1 MAITDKKEGV
11 WGLEEVYNKIN
22 KGDIWQYETNVR
34 AGFVWGR
41 NTMGELGEN
50 NLTNRSSPVQVP
62 GNWSTLKDGSNCTHG
77 VKSDGTLW
85 AWGRNDQGRLG
96 VNQPTSSKYSSPVQ
110 IPGTTWST
118 NRNHLDNRSG
128 VLGGAI
134 KTDGTLWTWG
144 SGTNGRLGQN
154 SNTSYSSPRQIPG
167 TTWNVIS
174 TSYNGQF
181 AIKTDGT
188 LWSWGANNNGNS
200 AGILGHNNRT
210 NYSSPKQIPGT
221 TWSRVAVSSSNYSV
235 VATKT
240 DGTMWTWG
248 SNSYGALAQGGI
260 SFNIKYSS
268 PVQIPGTTWTDEF
281 AIGGYSPLC
290 VKTDGTLWSWGYN
303 SKGALGH
310 NNRTNY
316 SSPVQIPGTTW
327 SKVGSK
333 GNVAFAVKTDGTAW
347 SWGDNEYGKLGQN
360 QPESSL
366 RSSPVQLPGTDWD
379 RIEGAHHHAVGL
391 KIV

>member
-1 MAITDKKEGV
+1 MAELRQNT
-11 WGLEEVYNKIN
+11 WSLNA
-22 KGDIWQYETNVR
+22 WYEQDYAGNVDYTTTVN

-41 NTMGELGEN
+41 NAQGQLGQN
-50 NLTNRSSPVQVP
+50 NRTTYSSPIQIP
-62 GNWSTLKDGSNCTHG
+62 GNWSTLEGGSSCTHG

-128 VLGGAI
+128 VLGAAI

-144 SGTNGRLGQN
+144 YGTYGRLGQN
-154 SNTSYSSPRQIPG
+154 SNSSYSSPRQVPGTAWNVLSTSYNGQFCIRTDGTLWAWGNNDNGSNAGILGQNNRTSYSSPRQIPG
-167 TTWNVIS
+167 TTW
-174 TSYNGQF
+174 SYV
-181 AIKTDGT
+181 
-188 LWSWGANNNGNS
+188 
-200 AGILGHNNRT
+200 
-210 NYSSPKQIPGT
+210 
-221 TWSRVAVSSSNYSV
+221 VASSSGGNV

-260 SFNIKYSS
+260 SHNIKYSS
-268 PVQIPGTTWTDEF
+268 PVQIPGSWTDEF
-281 AIGGYSPLC
+281 GIGNYSPLC
-290 VKTDGTLWSWGYN
+290 VKSDGTLWSWGYN
-303 SKGALGH
+303 SQGQLGQ
-310 NNRTNY
+310 NNKPMY

-327 SKVGSK
+327 SKVGARANTVF
-333 GNVAFAVKTDGTAW
+333 GIKTDGTAW
-347 SWGDNEYGKLGQN
+347 AWGQN
-360 QPESSL
+360 NYGMLGANFDDSD
-366 RSSPVQLPGTDWD
+366 RSSPIQIPGTDWN
-379 RIEGAHHHAVGL
+379 RINVGSDHVCST

>member
-1 MAITDKKEGV
+1 LNAWYDQDYAG
-11 WGLEEVYNKIN
+11 
-22 KGDIWQYETNVR
+22 NVSYTTTVN

-41 NTMGELGEN
+41 NDMGQLGQNEG
-50 NLTNRSSPVQVP
+50 TNAHKSSPVQVP
-62 GNWSTLKDGSNCTHG
+62 GNWSTLKDGSSCTHG

-118 NRNHLDNRSG
+118 NRNHLDNRAG

-144 SGTNGRLGQN
+144 SGTSGRLGQN
-154 SNTSYSSPRQIPG
+154 SNTSYSSPRQVPG
-167 TTWNVIS
+167 TAWNVLS

-181 AIKTDGT
+181 CIRTDGT
-188 LWSWGANNNGNS
+188 LWSWGANNNGNA

-221 TWSRVAVSSSNYSV
+221 TWSRAVVSSSNYSV

-248 SNSYGALAQGGI
+248 SNAYGALAQQGI
-260 SFNIKYSS
+260 SHNIKYSS

-281 AIGGYSPLC
+281 AVGIYNPLC
-290 VKTDGTLWSWGYN
+290 VKSDGTLWTWGQN
-303 SKGALGH
+303 NKG
-310 NNRTNY
+310 
-316 SSPVQIPGTTW
+316 Q
-327 SKVGSK
+327 
-333 GNVAFAVKTDGTAW
+333 
-347 SWGDNEYGKLGQN
+347 LGQN
-360 QPESSL
+360 QGSANVS
-366 RSSPVQLPGTDWD
+366 
-379 RIEGAHHHAVGL
+379 
-391 KIV
+391 